1 MNRVILMGRLVRDP
15 EIKVFG
21 DKTRA
26 RFTLAIDRPGKNPD
40 GKRDTDFIPCSAWGK
55 TAELLGN
62 YFQKGDRTLI
72 EGRLRVNPYT
82 DKEGKKRSMTEVIA
96 DRVEFIVNHKKS
108 TEKGNPE
115 ELGGFESMGQDV
127 TSQFDEEIPF

>member
-1 MNRVILMGRLVRDP
+1 MNQVFLMGRLVRDP

-26 RFTLAIDRPGKNPD
+26 RFTLAVDRPGKNSD
-40 GKRDTDFIPCSAWGK
+40 GKRDADFIPCSAWGK

-62 YFQKGDRTLI
+62 YFQKGDRALI
-72 EGRLRVNPYT
+72 EGRLRVNSYT
-82 DKEGKKRSMTEVIA
+82 DKVGNKRFITEVIA
-96 DRVEFIVNHKKS
+96 DRVEFIEKHKKS
-108 TEKGNPE
+108 TEKGNSE

-127 TSQFDEEIPF
+127 TAQFDEEIPF

>member
-26 RFTLAIDRPGKNPD
+26 RFTLAVDRPGKNSD
-40 GKRDTDFIPCSAWGK
+40 GKRDADFIPCSAWGK

-62 YFQKGDRTLI
+62 YFQKGDRTLL
-72 EGRLRVNPYT
+72 EGRLRVNSYT
-82 DKEGKKRSMTEVIA
+82 DKEWNKRTMTEVIS
-96 DRVEFIVNHKKS
+96 DRVEFVENHKKNA
-108 TEKGNPE
+108 EKENSE